1 VADDDLGT
9 AEPFR
14 SYTGGGSMSSLAV
27 AVSDGLTITR
37 RNLIKVR
44 RVPELIVFAT
54 LSPIMFVLLFRYV
67 FGSAI
72 PIEGISYA
80 EFLLPGIFAQTIVF
94 GSTIT
99 GAGLAE
105 DLQKGLIDRFRSL
118 PMSRSAVL
126 VGRTIAD
133 LGLNS
138 ISIVVMAV
146 TGLIVGWR
154 IRSSVVE
161 AIGGFL
167 LLLFFAY
174 SMSWLMATVG
184 LLVRTPEVVQ
194 QASFIVIF
202 PLTFIANTFVPTN
215 NFPAVLKTVADWNP
229 VSAVVQA
236 ARELFGN
243 SAPILETSNAWSLQ
257 NPVLYTLIWSAVL
270 LAVFVP
276 LSVRIYQRTA
286 TR

>member
-1 VADDDLGT
+1 MSSLGT
-9 AEPFR
+9 A
-14 SYTGGGSMSSLAV
+14 V
-27 AVSDGLTITR
+27 ADGLTITR
-37 RNLIKVR
+37 RNLIKVK
-44 RVPELIVFAT
+44 RVPDLIVFAT

-72 PIEGISYA
+72 PIPGINYA
-80 EFLLPGIFAQTIVF
+80 EFLLPGILAQTIVF

-99 GAGLAE
+99 GASLAD

-126 VGRTIAD
+126 VGRTVAD

-138 ISIVVMAV
+138 ISIVVMV
-146 TGLIVGWR
+146 ITGLLVGWR
-154 IRSSVVE
+154 IRSSPAE

-167 LLLFFAY
+167 LLLLFAY
-174 SMSWLMATVG
+174 AMSWVMATVG

-194 QASFIVIF
+194 NASFIVIF

-215 NFPAVLKTVADWNP
+215 NFPAFLKVIADWNP

-236 ARELFGN
+236 ARQLFGN
-243 SAPILETSNAWSLQ
+243 TAPILESSHAWSLQ
-257 NPVLYTLIWSAVL
+257 HPVVYTLIWAVVL
-270 LAVFVP
+270 LVVFVP

-286 TR
+286 SR

>member
-1 VADDDLGT
+1 MSSLGT
-9 AEPFR
+9 A
-14 SYTGGGSMSSLAV
+14 V
-27 AVSDGLTITR
+27 ADGLTITR
-37 RNLIKVR
+37 RNLIKVK
-44 RVPELIVFAT
+44 RVPDLIVFAT

-72 PIEGISYA
+72 PIPGIDYA
-80 EFLLPGIFAQTIVF
+80 EFLLPGILAQTIVF

-99 GAGLAE
+99 GASLAD

-126 VGRTIAD
+126 VGRTVAD

-138 ISIVVMAV
+138 ISIVVMV
-146 TGLIVGWR
+146 ITGLLVGWR
-154 IRSSVVE
+154 VHSSPGEV
-161 AIGGFL
+161 IGGFL
-167 LLLFFAY
+167 LLLLFAY
-174 SMSWLMATVG
+174 AMSWVMATVG

-194 QASFIVIF
+194 NASFIVIF

-215 NFPAVLKTVADWNP
+215 NFPAVLKVIADWNP

-236 ARELFGN
+236 ARQLFGN
-243 SAPILETSNAWSLQ
+243 TAPILETSHAWSLQ
-257 NPVLYTLIWSAVL
+257 HPVVYTLIWAVVL
-270 LAVFVP
+270 LVVFVP

-286 TR
+286 SR